1 MGRRRCLGRA
11 ALVAALGA
19 LIVACGQKGPPLAPL
34 RLVPAAVTDLSL
46 GRVEEQAR
54 LQFVLPTRN
63 ANGPG
68 PVELDRIEVFA
79 VTVAAGSPAPP
90 NRDLLTRA
98 YLVGQVPV
106 RPAPATGQ
114 EPTADDPRPGP
125 GEVAT
130 FEEQLTGEALT
141 PVAFTPDPAA
151 GEPAPATAAAP
162 APQVPGQALMP
173 TGLDPANRLV
183 VEKPAAAADASA
195 ESPDAASALEPE
207 PVPPPDGTVPAPPG
221 SARADPAARP
231 AAAAAPVRKEPVR
244 IYVVRGV
251 TRGGRP
257 GAPSARVELPMSA
270 VPPPPTALDAR
281 ITEESVILEWTPPE
295 EVSAL
300 AYTVYEGDDDL
311 RPMHPK
317 PLATP
322 GFEHPVRFGEE
333 RCYRVRSASVAGAV
347 LIEGPPSAPLCI
359 TPEDIFPP
367 AAPGG
372 LAAVST
378 PGQISLI
385 WDANGEPDL
394 AGYLI
399 LRGAAPDGQL
409 QPLVT
414 APIRET
420 SFRDTT
426 VVPGVRYIYAVVA
439 VDTATPPNMSAMSER
454 VEETAR

>member
-1 MGRRRCLGRA
+1 MRRRRFPGRA
-11 ALVAALGA
+11 ALVATLGA
-19 LIVACGQKGPPLAPL
+19 LVVACGQKGPPLAPL
-34 RLVPAAVTDLSL
+34 RLVPAAVTDVSL
-46 GRVEEQAR
+46 RRVEEQAR

-68 PVELDRIEVFA
+68 PVELDRVEVFA
-79 VTVAAGSPAPP
+79 VTVAPGGPAPP
-90 NRDLLTRA
+90 NRDLLTRT
-98 YLVGQVPV
+98 YLVGQIPV

-125 GEVAT
+125 GEIAT
-130 FEEQLTGEALT
+130 FEEQLTDERLT

-151 GEPAPATAAAP
+151 GEPAPAPAGGP

-173 TGLDPANRLV
+173 AGLDPANRLV
-183 VEKPAAAADASA
+183 VEKPAATGASA
-195 ESPDAASALEPE
+195 ETPEPASAPEGE
-207 PVPPPDGTVPAPPG
+207 PVPPPDGAVPAAPG
-221 SARADPAARP
+221 VATADPAARP
-231 AAAAAPVRKEPVR
+231 APAAAPVRTEPVR

-257 GAPSARVELPMSA
+257 GAPSTRVELPISA
-270 VPPPPTALDAR
+270 VPPPPAALDAR
-281 ITEESVILEWTPPE
+281 VTEDAVILEWTPPE
-295 EVSAL
+295 EVSGL
-300 AYTVYEGDDDL
+300 AYNVYAGDDD
-311 RPMHPK
+311 RQPMHPK
-317 PLATP
+317 PLAEP

-385 WDANGEPDL
+385 WDANAEPDL

-399 LRGAAPDGQL
+399 LRGEAPDGQL

-426 VVPGVRYIYAVVA
+426 VVPGVRYLYAVMA
-439 VDTATPPNMSAMSER
+439 VDTATPPNMSAMSDR